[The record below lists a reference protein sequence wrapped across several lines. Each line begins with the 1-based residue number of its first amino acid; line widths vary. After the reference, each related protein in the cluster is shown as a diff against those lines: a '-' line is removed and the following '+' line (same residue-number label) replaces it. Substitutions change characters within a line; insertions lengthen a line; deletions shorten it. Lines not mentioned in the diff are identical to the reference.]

1 MIARRTG
8 VDPVAFRRRML
19 DKNPRALGVLNLV
32 AEKAGWGTPAPASA
46 FGARRGR
53 GFALM
58 NVFGSYL
65 ATIADVAVSDEGDVR
80 VTRVVIAADVGRVIN
95 PDILLAQIQG
105 GVTFGV
111 AAVLHGKITF
121 AGGRV
126 EQGNFNDYRII
137 RIDEMPTIEVHIVL
151 STDSSGGIG
160 EPGTVVVQPAV
171 ANAVFAATG
180 VQLTRM
186 PIDAALIAKA
196 A

>member
-1 MIARRTG
+1 M
-8 VDPVAFRRRML
+8 
-19 DKNPRALGVLNLV
+19 
-32 AEKAGWGTPAPASA
+32 
-46 FGARRGR
+46 
-53 GFALM
+53 
-58 NVFGSYL
+58 
-65 ATIADVAVSDEGDVR
+65 SDEGDVR

-105 GVTFGV
+105 GVTFGI

-137 RIDEMPTIEVHIVL
+137 RIDEMPTIEVHIVP

-186 PIDAALIAKA
+186 PIDATLIAKA

>member
-1 MIARRTG
+1 
-8 VDPVAFRRRML
+8 ML

-32 AEKAGWGTPAPASA
+32 AEKAEWGMPALATA

-121 AGGRV
+121 ADGRV